1 MKKRNS
7 LKTKTD
13 KIKLGPLGMAQLIEL
28 KEKSSRNRDKS
39 KIQTRINI
47 LLARWMI
54 FIWNGGWYG

>member
-39 KIQTRINI
+39 KIQTRINV
-47 LLARWMI
+47 LLAR
-54 FIWNGGWYG
+54 